1 MKKSIIFLFLL
12 QAAVASAIAQ
22 PRKPENIKLD
32 EMPNSV
38 EPRTIKN
45 GAFKAGE
52 KLTYR
57 IHYGFMDAGEAVIE
71 IKKSP
76 WTFDGREAFHAV
88 GTGKTLG
95 GFDWFFKVRDRYES
109 YIDKDGIYP
118 YRFIRDVDEGGY
130 KIKQD
135 YVFYP
140 KKKAVKTQDK
150 KELATPE
157 FVQDMISAFYYARTM
172 DFSKAKKGD
181 VFTVTTIVDGEI
193 FPLRIKYMG
202 TEDIKI
208 RMGKFSC
215 MRFVPVVQ
223 EGRVFKSE
231 DDMSVWITNDK
242 NRIPLLVQS
251 KILVG
256 SIKMEVTDYT
266 GLANPISKLN

>member
-12 QAAVASAIAQ
+12 QAGLAGAVAQ
-22 PRKPENIKLD
+22 PRVPENVKLD
-32 EMPNSV
+32 ELPNV
-38 EPRTIKN
+38 LEPRAISNT
-45 GAFKAGE
+45 AFNEGE

-57 IHYGFMDAGEAVIE
+57 IHYGWMDAGEATIE
-71 IKKSP
+71 VKKSP
-76 WTFDGREAFHAV
+76 WTFDGREAYHAV
-88 GTGKTLG
+88 GIGKTLG

-109 YIDKDGIYP
+109 YFDTQGIYP

-172 DFSKAKKGD
+172 DFSGAKKGD
-181 VFTVTTIVDGEI
+181 VYTVTTIVDGEI

-202 TEDIKI
+202 TETIKV
-208 RMGKFSC
+208 RLGKFSC

-231 DDMSVWITNDK
+231 EDMSVWITNDK

-256 SIKMEVTDYT
+256 SIKMEMTDYQ
-266 GLANPISKLN
+266 GLANPIAKVN